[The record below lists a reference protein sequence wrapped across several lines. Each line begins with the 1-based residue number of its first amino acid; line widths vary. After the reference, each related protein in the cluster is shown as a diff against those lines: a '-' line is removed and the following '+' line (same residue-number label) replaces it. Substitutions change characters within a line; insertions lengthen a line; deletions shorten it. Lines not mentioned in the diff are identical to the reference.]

1 MPFIIGYYGSFIHG
15 QKHNIILE
23 YADKGDLERYFMT
36 VEPPKTAEDILS
48 FWGGMF
54 NLLRALM
61 DVHTSNQQNS
71 PDAPVFQG

>member
-1 MPFIIGYYGSFIHG
+1 LPYIIGYYGSFTHG
-15 QKHNIILE
+15 KKHNIILE
-23 YADKGDLERYFMT
+23 YADKGDLEKYFMT
-36 VEPPKTAEDILS
+36 VEPPQTAEDILS

-61 DVHTSNQQNS
+61 DIHMCKQQSS